1 VRGPAGVASSIERS
15 YISVK
20 TEITDGSEMF
30 RMPPLHSEPQVLVL
44 GGAGFIGRHVVG
56 ALGLR
61 RCRIVVSSRHP
72 LRIDA
77 RLPVA
82 AVRCPRRTA
91 RFEDL
96 LAARDWDAL
105 LDGID
110 VVVNCVGILR
120 QRGQETY
127 DRVHHRAPAALAQAC
142 AARAVRLVHVSALAL
157 HDDAGSRFLRSKLA
171 GERAIQDTPG
181 DWRIVRPSLLDGP
194 DGYASRWLRRLA
206 RLPIHAFPADARG
219 RIAALHVDD
228 LAEAIATV
236 ALAPALNPGES
247 REFEFGGDAALPLA
261 GVLASLRGHDRG
273 AAWQLRLPSLLSRG
287 LAHACDALH
296 FSPFSYGH
304 WELLRRDNLPAC
316 NRLREVLGRAPR
328 RIGSGPA
335 PASAA
340 APVAVAEP
348 TRTSPLAH

>member
-1 VRGPAGVASSIERS
+1 
-15 YISVK
+15 
-20 TEITDGSEMF
+20 MF
-30 RMPPLHSEPQVLVL
+30 RLPPLHAEPQVLVL
-44 GGAGFIGRHVVG
+44 GGAGFIGRHVVA
-56 ALGLR
+56 ALCQR

-77 RLPVA
+77 RLPVG

-91 RFEDL
+91 RFEAL
-96 LAARDWDAL
+96 LAPRDWDAL

-110 VVVNCVGILR
+110 IVVNCVGILR

-157 HDDAGSRFLRSKLA
+157 HDDAGSRFVRSKLA
-171 GERAIQDTPG
+171 GERAIQSSPA

-206 RLPIHAFPADARG
+206 RLPVHAFPADARG
-219 RIAALHVDD
+219 RIAVLHVDD
-228 LAEAIATV
+228 LAEAIAAL
-236 ALAPALNPGES
+236 ALAPALHPGES
-247 REFEFGGDAALPLA
+247 REVELGGDAALTLA
-261 GVLASLRGHDRG
+261 GVLASLRGQEQRG
-273 AAWQLRLPSLLSRG
+273 AAWQWRLPSLLSRA
-287 LAHACDALH
+287 LAHACDVLH

-304 WELLRRDNLPAC
+304 WELLRRDNLPAR

-328 RIGSGPA
+328 RIGARAMPA
-335 PASAA
+335 PAA
-340 APVAVAEP
+340 APAPETA
-348 TRTSPLAH
+348 RSSPLAN

>member
-1 VRGPAGVASSIERS
+1 
-15 YISVK
+15 
-20 TEITDGSEMF
+20 MF
-30 RMPPLHSEPQVLVL
+30 RLPPLHAEPQVLVL
-44 GGAGFIGRHVVG
+44 GGAGFIGRHVVA
-56 ALGLR
+56 ALGQR
-61 RCRIVVSSRHP
+61 HCRIVVSSRHP

-77 RLPVA
+77 RLPVG

-91 RFEDL
+91 RFEAL
-96 LAARDWDAL
+96 LEPRAWDAL

-127 DRVHHRAPAALAQAC
+127 DRVHHLAPAALAQAC

-157 HDDAGSRFLRSKLA
+157 HDDAGSRFVRSKLA
-171 GERAIQDTPG
+171 GERAIQRSPA

-206 RLPIHAFPADARG
+206 RLPVHAFPADARG

-228 LAEAIATV
+228 LAEAIATL
-236 ALAPALNPGES
+236 ALAPALHPGES

-261 GVLASLRGHDRG
+261 GVLASLRGHDG
-273 AAWQLRLPSLLSRG
+273 GPAWQVRLPSLLSRA
-287 LAHACDALH
+287 LAHACDVLH

-304 WELLRRDNLPAC
+304 WELLRRDNLPAH
-316 NRLREVLGRAPR
+316 NRLREVLGRVPR
-328 RIGSGPA
+328 RIGPRPA
-335 PASAA
+335 PTPVAAA
-340 APVAVAEP
+340 APEP
-348 TRTSPLAH
+348 ARTSPLAH